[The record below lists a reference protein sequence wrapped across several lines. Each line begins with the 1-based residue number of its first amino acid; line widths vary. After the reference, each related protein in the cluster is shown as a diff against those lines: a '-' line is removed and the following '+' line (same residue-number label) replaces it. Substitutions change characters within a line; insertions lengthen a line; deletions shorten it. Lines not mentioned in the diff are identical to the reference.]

1 MIEHRYSKLFHD
13 GTGSFLINSMCLHVL
28 PPISISNCRSY
39 RVPLLFLLP
48 PAPPL
53 SHHREVFDFLS
64 QWRISRTSR
73 GSGRSGEL
81 PSRQTS
87 HLSCTPLI
95 RVHYLYALI
104 LWFSLTPLS
113 AKFFGACSANESNRT
128 DWLIP
133 VGVFSSSQHLS
144 SKNLWI

>member
-1 MIEHRYSKLFHD
+1 
-13 GTGSFLINSMCLHVL
+13 MCVHVFS
-28 PPISISNCRSY
+28 PFSTSNCRSHL
-39 RVPLLFLLP
+39 VPLLSLLP
-48 PAPPL
+48 PSPPSSL
-53 SHHREVFDFLS
+53 HRDVFDFLS

-73 GSGRSGEL
+73 GSGSSREL

-95 RVHYLYALI
+95 RVHYLYTLI

-113 AKFFGACSANESNRT
+113 AKLFGACSANESNPT

-133 VGVFSSSQHLS
+133 VFFFLLNISPLKTFGIKLKASPQPPPNQISLTSYL
-144 SKNLWI
+144 

>member
-1 MIEHRYSKLFHD
+1 MYWTPVLQTFHD
-13 GTGSFLINSMCLHVL
+13 GTGSFLINSTYVCVFS
-28 PPISISNCRSY
+28 PFSISNCRSHL
-39 RVPLLFLLP
+39 VPLLSLLP
-48 PAPPL
+48 PSSL
-53 SHHREVFDFLS
+53 HREVFDFLS

-95 RVHYLYALI
+95 RVHYLYTLI

-113 AKFFGACSANESNRT
+113 AKLFGACSANESNPT

-133 VGVFSSSQHLS
+133 MVFFFAPSQHLS
-144 SKNLWI
+144 SINLWN

>member
-1 MIEHRYSKLFHD
+1 
-13 GTGSFLINSMCLHVL
+13 MCACVL
-28 PPISISNCRSY
+28 SPISISNCKSHH
-39 RVPLLFLLP
+39 VPLLSLLP
-48 PAPPL
+48 PSPSSSL
-53 SHHREVFDFLS
+53 HREVFDFLS

-104 LWFSLTPLS
+104 LWFSLAPLS
-113 AKFFGACSANESNRT
+113 AKLYSACSANESNRT
-128 DWLIP
+128 DWLIS
-133 VGVFSSSQHLS
+133 VLFFFFFFSTSLLQKPLDLN
-144 SKNLWI
+144 SKPLHNYHTIGFH

>member
-1 MIEHRYSKLFHD
+1 M
-13 GTGSFLINSMCLHVL
+13 HVFSL
-28 PPISISNCRSY
+28 ISISNCRSHH
-39 RVPLLFLLP
+39 VPLLSLLSPSP
-48 PAPPL
+48 PSSL
-53 SHHREVFDFLS
+53 HRQLFDFLS

-73 GSGRSGEL
+73 GSGRSEEL

-104 LWFSLTPLS
+104 LWFSLTPRG
-113 AKFFGACSANESNRT
+113 AKLFGACSANESDRT

-133 VGVFSSSQHLS
+133 VGFFFFSTSLLQKPLDLN
-144 SKNLWI
+144 SKPYNNYHPIIYH